1 MELRVLQYFLA
12 VSREQSIS
20 RAAESL
26 HLSQPTLSTQLKHL
40 EEELGKTLMIRGT
53 KGSRKIVLTEEGMI
67 LRKRA
72 EEIMELVKKT
82 ENEIILSDESVV
94 GDVYIG
100 AGETDMIRL
109 VARTAQT
116 MNKKY
121 PDIHYHISSGN
132 TAFVMEQLDKGL
144 IDFGILYDSVDLS
157 KYDSVKI
164 PESDVWGVL
173 MRRDAPLAKKDVI
186 TPEDLWDKPLI
197 LSQQENQKGEFA
209 VWMRRDLAKLNVVAT
224 YNLIFNG
231 SLLVDEG
238 MGYAVCFD
246 KLINVSGDSTL
257 CFRPLSPELKAA
269 PYLVWKKYQIFPKAS
284 EKFMEY
290 FLKYLKKETD
300 SSTA

>member
-1 MELRVLQYFLA
+1 M
-12 VSREQSIS
+12 
-20 RAAESL
+20 
-26 HLSQPTLSTQLKHL
+26 
-40 EEELGKTLMIRGT
+40 
-53 KGSRKIVLTEEGMI
+53 
-67 LRKRA
+67 
-72 EEIMELVKKT
+72 
-82 ENEIILSDESVV
+82 
-94 GDVYIG
+94 YIG

-109 VARTAQT
+109 VARTAQA
-116 MNKKY
+116 MNEEY

-173 MRRDAPLAKKDVI
+173 MRRDAPLASKEVI

-197 LSQQENQKGEFA
+197 LSQQENQKSELA
-209 VWMRRDLAKLNVVAT
+209 VWMRYDLSKLNVVAT

-231 SLLVDEG
+231 SLFVDEG

-269 PYLVWKKYQIFPKAS
+269 PYLVWKKYQIFSKAS

-300 SSTA
+300 SRPA